1 VEPDSSSP
9 FARRGRKASDAD
21 GPAAGGLDDEFLSE
35 SDDTAAPEDSLA
47 AFGSE
52 SGPDLFQAESRAA
65 AAAKPAAR
73 AAAAVPHDT
82 ATRDALAPPP
92 RVRLKWARTPAFSIG
107 PIWLFAAA
115 IGGLFAGLGYA
126 WYVRPV
132 PAAASIPS
140 VTESPRAAVPS
151 EPGPRPA
158 TAAPPSQPP
167 GASKTDSSPA
177 AAATPPARSP
187 DAPARS
193 NVPAANRTK
202 PQPTATATG
211 EEPPSSVPARPSGA
225 FSSEA
230 LTPSAIATLP
240 HVPAVLPPAQP
251 GPPPEPREESEGAR
265 DQRLIR
271 SLLEAYRSAYERLD
285 PLAVAALWPGVDS
298 RAVTRAFGTLSA
310 QRMTFDR
317 CEITITGVVA
327 VARCDGTL
335 AYSRSVGE
343 TDPQSRQMSWAF
355 ALERGSGQWRISGV
369 NSR

>member
-1 VEPDSSSP
+1 
-9 FARRGRKASDAD
+9 
-21 GPAAGGLDDEFLSE
+21 
-35 SDDTAAPEDSLA
+35 
-47 AFGSE
+47 
-52 SGPDLFQAESRAA
+52 
-65 AAAKPAAR
+65 
-73 AAAAVPHDT
+73 
-82 ATRDALAPPP
+82 
-92 RVRLKWARTPAFSIG
+92 
-107 PIWLFAAA
+107 
-115 IGGLFAGLGYA
+115 
-126 WYVRPV
+126 
-132 PAAASIPS
+132 
-140 VTESPRAAVPS
+140 
-151 EPGPRPA
+151 
-158 TAAPPSQPP
+158 
-167 GASKTDSSPA
+167 
-177 AAATPPARSP
+177 
-187 DAPARS
+187 
-193 NVPAANRTK
+193 
-202 PQPTATATG
+202 
-211 EEPPSSVPARPSGA
+211 
-225 FSSEA
+225 
-230 LTPSAIATLP
+230 
-240 HVPAVLPPAQP
+240 VPAVLPPAQP